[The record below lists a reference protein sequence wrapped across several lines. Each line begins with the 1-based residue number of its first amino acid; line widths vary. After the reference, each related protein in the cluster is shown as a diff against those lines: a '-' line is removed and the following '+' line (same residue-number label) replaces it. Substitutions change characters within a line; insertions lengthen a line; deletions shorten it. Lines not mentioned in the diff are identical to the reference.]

1 MNYIQPIP
9 TTMRHE
15 DLLQA
20 MYSCME
26 NSDDGFLIVDTD
38 GKIAYIND
46 AYCQYI
52 GINRFSVIGKDVLDY
67 IDTSKMPE
75 IALDTHYPSEVS
87 TLHEATSKQYLDKEP
102 YVYVNRTN
110 VSINNRPIAASAQ
123 IKFVRT
129 TLKLSESLFDIY
141 NELSYYKQELKCLSS
156 ERFSFD
162 NIIGNSK
169 KLADVKRMALK
180 ASENDF
186 PVMITGET
194 GTGKEVFAN
203 AIHYAS
209 RRKGKPMI
217 SINCAAIP
225 SELLESELFGYE
237 GGAFT
242 GAKKSGKQG
251 KFELANGGTLFLDEI
266 GDMPLVMQ
274 AKLLRALQEKEIEHI
289 GGTKPIPVDVR
300 IICATNKNLIDEIEN
315 HNFRS
320 DLYFRLNVIQ
330 LKLPPLR
337 ERQDD
342 IDLCADH
349 FLFELNEKYHSS
361 IRLSNKA
368 KQQFHNYSWP
378 GNIREL
384 KNIIER
390 GYALQENGMITYTAT
405 PDAILTG
412 TSYHGIEGN
421 TLEEKMDNFEKQIL
435 LETVRNY
442 NGNLRQTAQALGIHR
457 VTLYKKLEKH
467 GIHREDF

>member
-141 NELSYYKQELKCLSS
+141 NELSYYKQELKRLSS

-194 GTGKEVFAN
+194 GT
-203 AIHYAS
+203 
-209 RRKGKPMI
+209 
-217 SINCAAIP
+217 
-225 SELLESELFGYE
+225 
-237 GGAFT
+237 
-242 GAKKSGKQG
+242 
-251 KFELANGGTLFLDEI
+251 
-266 GDMPLVMQ
+266 
-274 AKLLRALQEKEIEHI
+274 
-289 GGTKPIPVDVR
+289 
-300 IICATNKNLIDEIEN
+300 
-315 HNFRS
+315 
-320 DLYFRLNVIQ
+320 
-330 LKLPPLR
+330 
-337 ERQDD
+337 
-342 IDLCADH
+342 
-349 FLFELNEKYHSS
+349 
-361 IRLSNKA
+361 
-368 KQQFHNYSWP
+368 
-378 GNIREL
+378 
-384 KNIIER
+384 
-390 GYALQENGMITYTAT
+390 
-405 PDAILTG
+405 
-412 TSYHGIEGN
+412 
-421 TLEEKMDNFEKQIL
+421 
-435 LETVRNY
+435 
-442 NGNLRQTAQALGIHR
+442 
-457 VTLYKKLEKH
+457 
-467 GIHREDF
+467 

>member
-141 NELSYYKQELKCLSS
+141 NELSYYKQELKRLSS

-242 GAKKSGKQG
+242 GAKKSGKHPT
-251 KFELANGGTLFLDEI
+251 E
-266 GDMPLVMQ
+266 
-274 AKLLRALQEKEIEHI
+274 
-289 GGTKPIPVDVR
+289 
-300 IICATNKNLIDEIEN
+300 
-315 HNFRS
+315 S
-320 DLYFRLNVIQ
+320 
-330 LKLPPLR
+330 
-337 ERQDD
+337 
-342 IDLCADH
+342 
-349 FLFELNEKYHSS
+349 
-361 IRLSNKA
+361 
-368 KQQFHNYSWP
+368 
-378 GNIREL
+378 
-384 KNIIER
+384 
-390 GYALQENGMITYTAT
+390 
-405 PDAILTG
+405 
-412 TSYHGIEGN
+412 
-421 TLEEKMDNFEKQIL
+421 
-435 LETVRNY
+435 
-442 NGNLRQTAQALGIHR
+442 
-457 VTLYKKLEKH
+457 
-467 GIHREDF
+467 